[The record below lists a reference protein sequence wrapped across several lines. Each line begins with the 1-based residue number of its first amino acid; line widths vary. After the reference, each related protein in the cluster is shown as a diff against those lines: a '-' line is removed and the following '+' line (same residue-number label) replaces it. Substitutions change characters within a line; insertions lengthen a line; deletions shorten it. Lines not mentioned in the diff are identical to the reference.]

1 MRRRWPINIQSLR
14 QRLGAKG
21 KKTRGEPLFTG
32 AMYLAMMSVVVIGLK
47 VTVSLSEGRKLPNDF
62 KQIDRVN
69 SGLQNEIDAINKLPV
84 LPKLESSWK
93 MASATAGINRVSF
106 KALDDQA
113 KSEQVNT
120 YTGPLRNWTAQVSG
134 EPRAVLGAVKKIQSE
149 VPTFLYDYTISGG
162 IMKLNITVVGT

>member
-1 MRRRWPINIQSLR
+1 
-14 QRLGAKG
+14 
-21 KKTRGEPLFTG
+21 
-32 AMYLAMMSVVVIGLK
+32 MYLAMISVVFISLK
-47 VTVSLSEGRKLPNDF
+47 VTMSLSEDRKLPNDY

-69 SGLQNEIDAINKLPV
+69 NGLQNEIDAINKLPV

-93 MASATAGINRVSF
+93 IASATAAIHRVSF

-113 KSEQVNT
+113 KSEQANT
-120 YTGPLRNWTAQVSG
+120 YSGPLRNWTAQVSG
-134 EPRAVLGAVKKIQSE
+134 SPRAVLGAVKKIQSE